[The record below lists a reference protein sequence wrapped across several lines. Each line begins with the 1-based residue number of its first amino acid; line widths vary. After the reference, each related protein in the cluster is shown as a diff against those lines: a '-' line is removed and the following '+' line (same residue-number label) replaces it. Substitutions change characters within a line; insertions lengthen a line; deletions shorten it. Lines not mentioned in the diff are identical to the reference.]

1 MSEVVAA
8 SEPTLTATSSRMDEF
23 SSHVRENP
31 SCLAED
37 PVALAEKF
45 GLPIEFVRG
54 VIGAMRAPVE
64 QQSFV
69 DVAFTAVRTGV
80 SSLGRTVQSTIHELT
95 ARPLLCLL
103 GSTGIVALVLFGLI
117 LLSRTFNI
125 SASFLGTGAAAA
137 LIGAVMVAA
146 TMLHAVCFYRH
157 GMMRY
162 ALIVSAVVF
171 FGFVAAFS
179 ALSAS
184 GALSDVERSGT
195 PILPTIILASTLLT
209 MLYFSFSAACS
220 LLGGFARVREQS
232 LAHAQVDR
240 QAMLDRLFEVES
252 RLNYLVAE
260 GRTAPKLSL
269 IRRIRASRTFV
280 FNAFAFGI
288 AMGLVE
294 LVLIGTI
301 RQMGD
306 AAGRTAPLE
315 IMLSLGVLLL
325 KTACY
330 LGVGF
335 LAGRP
340 GRAISAIIATWA
352 GHLIPLM
359 IPFGGYGW
367 PYVSRELSI
376 VNLFPALL
384 AGLLMG
390 VLSGYAA
397 LIEDASAKQ
406 RRNNEE
412 DPASL
417 MAERI
422 QLQWRL
428 GIGQNATTVMV
439 VDVARST
446 AMKAQ
451 ADPLRVEWSFREYQ
465 QLVAV
470 LSARHGGQVLS
481 TAGDG
486 AVVGFGLPAAA
497 TQAAREIQSEIARFN
512 SRRNRLDTAF
522 RLRIGIHAGH
532 TQSNLADAPFNE
544 LIDIAAHIEGVAPVG
559 GIAVSGEVAKGLEG
573 QVELA
578 EMARPVDGQPVF
590 VVLNPTLEGAIV

>member
-1 MSEVVAA
+1 
-8 SEPTLTATSSRMDEF
+8 MDEF
-23 SSHVRENP
+23 SLHVRENP

-37 PVALAEKF
+37 PTILAERF
-45 GLPIEFVRG
+45 GLPVEFVRG

-64 QQSFV
+64 EQSFV
-69 DVAFTAVRTGV
+69 EVAFAAVRSGA
-80 SSLGRTVQSTIHELT
+80 SSLGRTLQSTIHELT
-95 ARPLLCLL
+95 GRPLVCLI
-103 GSTGIVALVLFGLI
+103 GSTGVVAGVLFGLL
-117 LLSRTFNI
+117 LLSRSFNI
-125 SASFLGTGAAAA
+125 SANFLGTGAAAA
-137 LIGAVMVAA
+137 LIGAVMIAA
-146 TMLHAVCFYRH
+146 TMLHAACYYRH

-162 ALIVSAVVF
+162 SLIVTAIVF

-179 ALSAS
+179 ALTAG
-184 GALSDVERSGT
+184 GALSDLERSGT
-195 PILPTIILASTLLT
+195 PVLPTILLASTLLT

-220 LLGGFARVREQS
+220 LLGGFARVRAQS
-232 LAHAQVDR
+232 LASAQVDR

-252 RLNYLVAE
+252 RLSYLIAE

-288 AMGLVE
+288 AMGIVE
-294 LVLIGTI
+294 LLVLGTI
-301 RQMGD
+301 RQVSNAPGSTI
-306 AAGRTAPLE
+306 TAPFE
-315 IMLSLGVLLL
+315 ILLGLGVVLF
-325 KTACY
+325 KTTCY

-340 GRAISAIIATWA
+340 GRSISAITATWA

-367 PYVSRELSI
+367 AYVSRELGI
-376 VNLFPALL
+376 ANLFPALL

-397 LIEDASAKQ
+397 VIEDASAKQ

-470 LSARHGGQVLS
+470 LSARHGGEVLS

-486 AVVGFGLPAAA
+486 AVVGFSSPAAA
-497 TQAAREIQSEIARFN
+497 TQASREIQSEIARFN

-522 RLRIGIHAGH
+522 RLRIGIHSGH

-544 LIDIAAHIEGVAPVG
+544 LIDIAAHIEAVAPVG

-590 VVLNPTLEGAIV
+590 VVLNPTLEGVTV